1 MQAIWRLYSSPSID
15 IHQARARAQP
25 SHLMHSDKH
34 PSSKH
39 HPGKHRAEKS
49 LESVHH
55 GGPPS
60 SLPGDEDATG
70 SAAEGMGLGSVA
82 DPGDRVGAGGV
93 AAAGAI
99 GGPAAGDPT
108 GVQADGQAVSTAE
121 LEEQRDKYL
130 RLAAEY
136 DNYRRRT
143 LRERTEAGSR
153 GQADLVKLLVDPL
166 DDLARFAHIDP
177 ASTDAGA
184 IVQGVELVERK
195 MMKALAAA
203 GLQVINPINQVF
215 DPALHEAVATERAL
229 SPEDDH
235 LVARV
240 YQPGYLFNG
249 QLLRPARVVVNQW
262 NG

>member
-1 MQAIWRLYSSPSID
+1 
-15 IHQARARAQP
+15 
-25 SHLMHSDKH
+25 MHSDKH
-34 PSSKH
+34 HHSSRH
-39 HPGKHRAEKS
+39 HPGARHSEQRADPAP
-49 LESVHH
+49 V
-55 GGPPS
+55 GDPPTAS
-60 SLPGDEDATG
+60 PAEDDATG
-70 SAAEGMGLGSVA
+70 SGGG
-82 DPGDRVGAGGV
+82 GAGATMGASTVSSPVDPPGELTPV
-93 AAAGAI
+93 ASPEAS
-99 GGPAAGDPT
+99 
-108 GVQADGQAVSTAE
+108 ADE

-143 LRERTEAGSR
+143 LRERQEVGGRA
-153 GQADLVKLLVDPL
+153 QADLVKLLVDPL

-184 IVQGVELVERK
+184 IVQGVDMVERK
-195 MMKALAAA
+195 IMKALAAA
-203 GLQVINPINQVF
+203 GLQVINPVNQVF
-215 DPALHEAVATERAL
+215 DPALHEAVSTERAL

-240 YQPGYLFNG
+240 YQPGYVFNG

>member
-1 MQAIWRLYSSPSID
+1 
-15 IHQARARAQP
+15 
-25 SHLMHSDKH
+25 MHSDKH
-34 PSSKH
+34 HSKH
-39 HPGKHRAEKS
+39 HSAKQHAERGVESAHRSE
-49 LESVHH
+49 
-55 GGPPS
+55 PRP

-70 SAAEGMGLGSVA
+70 SGVEGMGIDQAANPTDPMVSSGS
-82 DPGDRVGAGGV
+82 P
-93 AAAGAI
+93 
-99 GGPAAGDPT
+99 
-108 GVQADGQAVSTAE
+108 ADGGAPEVAQTRASE

-143 LRERTEAGSR
+143 LRERQEAGGR
-153 GQADLVKLLVDPL
+153 AQADLVKLLVDPL

-177 ASTDAGA
+177 ASTDGGA
-184 IVQGVELVERK
+184 IVQGVEMVERK

-203 GLQVINPINQVF
+203 GLQVINPVNEVF
-215 DPALHEAVATERAL
+215 DPALHEAVSTQPAL

-235 LVARV
+235 LVAQV
-240 YQPGYLFNG
+240 YQPGYVFNG

>member
-1 MQAIWRLYSSPSID
+1 MES
-15 IHQARARAQP
+15 ARSA
-25 SHLMHSDKH
+25 
-34 PSSKH
+34 
-39 HPGKHRAEKS
+39 
-49 LESVHH
+49 
-55 GGPPS
+55 PPS
-60 SLPGDEDATG
+60 SQSGDQG
-70 SAAEGMGLGSVA
+70 GLGVVGEGINAGSPPDSREAQVGREVSA
-82 DPGDRVGAGGV
+82 PGGSDGA
-93 AAAGAI
+93 
-99 GGPAAGDPT
+99 PT
-108 GVQADGQAVSTAE
+108 GATSVEPSDAQPAVGAE

-143 LRERTEAGSR
+143 QRERLEAGGR
-153 GQADLVKLLVDPL
+153 AQADLVKQLVDPL
-166 DDLARFAHIDP
+166 DDLARFAHLDP
-177 ASTDAGA
+177 VSTDAGT
-184 IVQGVELVERK
+184 IVQGVDMVERK

-203 GLQVINPINQVF
+203 GLQVINPVNQAF
-215 DPALHEAVATERAL
+215 DPALHEAVATEPAL